1 MDQEYYR
8 ALRLRRNQPTAQLH
22 SLPTA
27 TVDRVFSVRI
37 GQTGSVAVCQR
48 HYARLIR
55 PIYAGIED
63 SRPCWFCKRTPWI

>member
-27 TVDRVFSVRI
+27 TVDRVFSVRL
-37 GQTGSVAVCQR
+37 GQRGSVAVCPQ
-48 HYARLIR
+48 HYARLR
-55 PIYAGIED
+55 KPVYAGIEER
-63 SRPCWFCKRTPWI
+63 RPCFFCVNTPWM